1 MTVGRRLGRAHP
13 SLRRPSKRFLSRL
26 ARRHGIQSLLLFG
39 SAVRSDFRPDS
50 DVDVLVGF
58 RPGTRPTLGSL
69 ADLENELEEALDRD
83 VDVVRAE
90 SLGPE
95 LRGRVMAD
103 SVPLL

>member
-1 MTVGRRLGRAHP
+1 MD
-13 SLRRPSKRFLSRL
+13 
-26 ARRHGIQSLLLFG
+26 I
-39 SAVRSDFRPDS
+39 
-50 DVDVLVGF
+50 LVGF

-95 LRGRVMAD
+95 LRGRIMAE